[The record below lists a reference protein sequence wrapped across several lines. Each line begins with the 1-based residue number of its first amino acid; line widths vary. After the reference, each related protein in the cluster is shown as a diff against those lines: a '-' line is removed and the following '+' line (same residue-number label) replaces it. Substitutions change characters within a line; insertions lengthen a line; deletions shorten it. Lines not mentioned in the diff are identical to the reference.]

1 MLRRSLS
8 GGSRCVGGRSVAV
21 PRKPCFPFFATRA
34 ICSGMTDPRL
44 ILMEA
49 IATRRLVVARYN
61 GNAITLAPHVLFERH
76 GDLAITAVNPNK
88 ARRSDEEP
96 TLGQFKL
103 AGLSAV
109 EITDEPFE
117 PLATCDGAAPR
128 SDDAVILS
136 V

>member
-1 MLRRSLS
+1 
-8 GGSRCVGGRSVAV
+8 
-21 PRKPCFPFFATRA
+21 
-34 ICSGMTDPRL
+34 MTDPR
-44 ILMEA
+44 IIMMEA
-49 IATRRLVVARYN
+49 IATRRFVVARYN

-76 GDLAITAVNPNK
+76 GDLVISAVNPNK

-117 PLATCDGAAPR
+117 PLPSCNGAAPR
-128 SDDAVILS
+128 DGDAVILS